1 MKSGAQTLK
10 EFLERSGLV
19 GVKKNRD
26 TLTIPLALDR
36 QIKVRVVME
45 KRR

>member
-1 MKSGAQTLK
+1 MLK
-10 EFLERSGLV
+10 EFLERGGLT

-26 TLTIPLALDR
+26 TLIIPLALDR